1 MGQKFTI
8 TEAERNRIK
17 GLYEQ
22 QTPQTIQP
30 QIQGSFEYGSQ
41 GLTPYVVMNVNGVTG
56 QDLFNKTINWV
67 KTNWQNPDKVL
78 KMTMPN
84 EKIRIEGFEQG
95 LLAINK
101 DKYPI
106 SCGYTIEISFKDN
119 KLKFDVVSILSAPQ
133 GVPTG
138 YNYREYPNFK
148 TDEKTVKHWGNSAVR
163 IENYFNNLVKS
174 LSTYISGGGSTTKD
188 DW

>member
-8 TEAERNRIK
+8 TEQERKQIR

-30 QIQGSFEYGSQ
+30 QIQGSFEYGPQ

-56 QDLFNKTINWV
+56 QDLFNKTLNWV

-78 KMTMPN
+78 KMTIPN
-84 EKIRIEGFEQG
+84 EKIRVEGFQQG
-95 LLAINK
+95 LITPRK
-101 DKYPI
+101 MPMG
-106 SCGYTIEISFKDN
+106 CGYTVEISFKDN
-119 KLKFDVVSILSAPQ
+119 KLKFDVVSILSAPD

-138 YNYREYPNFK
+138 YNYRELPNFK
-148 TDEKTVKHWGNSAVR
+148 TDEKMLKAFGNSASI